1 LSATHPC
8 DRDSGRILKAL
19 AGLQR
24 LALEY
29 RGSSTAL
36 QLGNT
41 LWVAFVAD
49 AAYPWR
55 LVETEGSAKDRL
67 RRKQMLCFRLL
78 EQILRAI
85 EGRLAWA
92 AADEQF
98 RATHMATPG
107 DFPGVTGDW
116 VHSKDFELVF
126 ATSRHLLREQMCTTP
141 SARTVIL
148 R

>member
-1 LSATHPC
+1 MSQTHPC
-8 DRDSGRILKAL
+8 DSEDGRILKAL
-19 AGLQR
+19 AGLQL
-24 LALEY
+24 LALAY
-29 RGSSTAL
+29 RRSSTAL

-41 LWVAFVAD
+41 VWVAFMVD

-55 LVETEGSAKDRL
+55 LVETELSTTRM

-78 EQILRAI
+78 EEILRAM
-85 EGRLAWA
+85 EERLAWA
-92 AADEQF
+92 TADEQF
-98 RATHMATPG
+98 HATHMATPG
-107 DFPGVTGDW
+107 GFPGVTGDW

-126 ATSRHLLREQMCTTP
+126 GTSRHLLREQMCATP